1 MPNKLSHLVF
11 QQLQANAALAHR
23 PIEFHIFCV
32 AQSFDAFFLPSLEAS
47 LLVMF
52 FCFVFVP
59 SPHAVISWPHSGELW
74 TQKFKVPSDEN
85 TDLKRSP
92 FKAWS
97 RSVYSHTCCDYSQG
111 FLRCLFSTLPV
122 HSPAFFPNLFRFL
135 LCWLWLTHGS
145 CVGPQNKIGDPAGG
159 RFPC

>member
-97 RSVYSHTCCDYSQG
+97 RSVYSHTCYAFCQG
-111 FLRCLFSTLPV
+111 FLLCLFVPFGSFTCIFSKT
-122 HSPAFFPNLFRFL
+122 SPDVF
-135 LCWLWLTHGS
+135 LCWLWLTPIP
-145 CVGPQNKIGDPAGG
+145 V
-159 RFPC
+159 